1 MDGYTKDEFG
11 DEAQQEDDRVV
22 REETVMTSGR
32 VASVD
37 RNTKVCQMLSQMADQ
52 MNSNVAQLRQLI
64 PLVIYLPILV
74 LISRIYHVRDFL
86 IPLTL

>member
-1 MDGYTKDEFG
+1 MDGYTEDEFE

-52 MNSNVAQLRQLI
+52 MNSMSSRMNNLEQRRSVEAAHPSRHLSPHTSPNITYI
-64 PLVIYLPILV
+64 P
-74 LISRIYHVRDFL
+74 
-86 IPLTL
+86 